1 VVPRPEEQTSVMSY
15 TTAWAKAFALTAALE
30 VLTVLL
36 LVRLR
41 VVLPPA
47 RDAGRAGGAPTL
59 GVDLDSRQAE
69 PLLRLSAVVFY
80 ANLASHPSVWF
91 IIPSLLPVY
100 TTMVIVAELWAVT
113 SEAVFYWLVIPRIG
127 VRAAAGVSL
136 VANGCS
142 FGLGLLLRNLTGWV

>member
-1 VVPRPEEQTSVMSY
+1 MSY

-30 VLTVLL
+30 ILTVVILA
-36 LVRLR
+36 RLG

-47 RDAGRAGGAPTL
+47 REAGPTDAAPAL
-59 GVDLDSRQAE
+59 GVDVGLHLRPAHTI
-69 PLLRLSAVVFY
+69 LRLAAVVFY

-91 IIPSLLPVY
+91 IIPSLVPIY

-113 SEAVFYWLVIPRIG
+113 SEALFYWLVVPRIG
-127 VRAAAGVSL
+127 LRAAAGASL

-142 FGLGLLLRNLTGWV
+142 FGLGLLLRHLTGWV